1 MVQRL
6 ESVPKTGARTT
17 GFENDHRGSLPF
29 TERSWHPWSKPRGL
43 PGCLHD
49 VGVAMD
55 RVLCR
60 SLRRL
65 ETGVSECWSRSE
77 TGRTG
82 NELRLSLSSLPE
94 QKHVHEDDVCRS
106 GTAEPRKVCGPLS
119 LRARALRCRVP
130 LFGLHELGWFVV
142 GPCWK
147 ARGVVPSRWCSA
159 LLCRGNEHCC
169 RSVASV
175 AIRACL

>member
-1 MVQRL
+1 MAVEERRCPRSECGCGDVRDGPEMRMMPDRL
-6 ESVPKTGARTT
+6 IRVRMNDTFDMLNLGGSPHALRRGYRVAAARNKQ
-17 GFENDHRGSLPF
+17 FDNDHRGSLPF

-106 GTAEPRKVCGPLS
+106 GTAEPKVRCVALLS
-119 LRARALRCRVP
+119 LRARA
-130 LFGLHELGWFVV
+130 
-142 GPCWK
+142 
-147 ARGVVPSRWCSA
+147 
-159 LLCRGNEHCC
+159 
-169 RSVASV
+169 
-175 AIRACL
+175 